1 MSERENSSPDNDDF
15 DLGGAIFELESAIA
29 QLKQRYNQ
37 VEKDQI
43 RQKVLKEEKKE
54 LEKQL
59 KRNSQNS
66 IKTEIN
72 LINQQLEE
80 IEVRLET
87 QLFKWSSLNEPF
99 WQIVRFGG
107 FGIIIGWILKSLST

>member
-43 RQKVLKEEKKE
+43 RQKV
-54 LEKQL
+54 
-59 KRNSQNS
+59 
-66 IKTEIN
+66 
-72 LINQQLEE
+72 
-80 IEVRLET
+80 
-87 QLFKWSSLNEPF
+87 
-99 WQIVRFGG
+99 
-107 FGIIIGWILKSLST
+107 